1 MEPQNTNRNTTFPQQ
16 KTFVHHP
23 KINTMSTKNIFIVLT
38 GLTPV
43 NVIQETTYTDDAGT
57 VHILFVHDNPEESE
71 AKNGTLFVCS
81 HEDTAMRAGA
91 GSTPEEAEKD
101 AVSNFKKADKVG
113 LLGSIIGKSKYD
125 RKRAERKA
133 KETQERAE
141 QKESMDEDTQ
151 EAVKNYAASIKD
163 RGESDD
169 HAEPYAQLAHETIT
183 KDNIK
188 RVLINADDLPDHAAE
203 LLADIVVALIKNQQI
218 ELQEKTVSQ
227 YYAPVRTV
235 GYCDHGEQEDQIEFA
250 ELEKL
255 GVPDTPAAR
264 RMVGRIFSDEGF
276 TVNDTGGKYFHAYH
290 ITGNATALLLPYLN
304 TIFSVMQNQETP

>member
-1 MEPQNTNRNTTFPQQ
+1 
-16 KTFVHHP
+16 
-23 KINTMSTKNIFIVLT
+23 MSTKKQFFPAIYDMKT
-38 GLTPV
+38 GMY
-43 NVIQETTYTDDAGT
+43 ETTTPYPYAEEFEMYGETWVIHRTPYDPDTPANSWNISHKNLGT
-57 VHILFVHDNPEESE
+57 CVFHAYCKTKDE
-71 AKNGTLFVCS
+71 AKKTFT
-81 HEDTAMRAGA
+81 EAT
-91 GSTPEEAEKD
+91 TPKNTDISPEKYVKN
-101 AVSNFKKADKVG
+101 AIERRIQILKNQENER
-113 LLGSIIGKSKYD
+113 IE
-125 RKRAERKA
+125 RAERAAQEAKKA
-133 KETQERAE
+133 QERAE
-141 QKESMDEDTQ
+141 EEQSIDEEVQ

-163 RGESDD
+163 MYESDD
-169 HAEPYAQLAHETIT
+169 HAEPYAQAAHETIT
-183 KDNIK
+183 KDNVK

-203 LLADIVVALIKNQQI
+203 LLADIVIALIKNQQI